1 MPIKR
6 LKFSYLDRYLI
17 FETLGPFFGSLIF
30 FLFVFLMFQA
40 LRLAEFFIVH
50 GIPFLVVLKMVLL
63 LALSFLPH
71 ALPLAFLISVLVGF
85 GRLSSDSE
93 LVAFKAAGINLWR
106 MAIPVF
112 VLSLIV
118 GSLSLSL
125 NMNLVPKGLVD
136 FKSTLIKLS
145 GTRVSNTIKAGTFT
159 RGFFDLLIYTDEI
172 DPKTNILTN
181 VFIYDEREKS
191 NPLVVVA
198 KKGNIIPIKTD
209 SELGSASI
217 LQLRNGSIHR
227 VDPDQVQSDDY
238 QKIDFKEYRL
248 YLSFDEET
256 GGFFVKPKMLTWSQL
271 KKEKIKSI
279 QTKNDHWTRTLDTE
293 LWRRFSIALSPMV
306 FTFLGIGFGTVRTRS
321 VKSGAALVSFGVVI
335 SYWFLFLFFT
345 GLSTEGKLPAWLSMQ
360 MPNLIIALF
369 AFFALKKA
377 NW

>member
-172 DPKTNILTN
+172 T
-181 VFIYDEREKS
+181 IY
-191 NPLVVVA
+191 
-198 KKGNIIPIKTD
+198 
-209 SELGSASI
+209 
-217 LQLRNGSIHR
+217 
-227 VDPDQVQSDDY
+227 
-238 QKIDFKEYRL
+238 
-248 YLSFDEET
+248 
-256 GGFFVKPKMLTWSQL
+256 
-271 KKEKIKSI
+271 
-279 QTKNDHWTRTLDTE
+279 
-293 LWRRFSIALSPMV
+293 FS
-306 FTFLGIGFGTVRTRS
+306 
-321 VKSGAALVSFGVVI
+321 
-335 SYWFLFLFFT
+335 
-345 GLSTEGKLPAWLSMQ
+345 
-360 MPNLIIALF
+360 
-369 AFFALKKA
+369 
-377 NW
+377 